1 MKAILLVAHGSRKQS
16 SNEEVR
22 QLSLKMNQLISNNF
36 DIVKFAFLELAD
48 PLIPEGIN
56 QLAEFGAKEITV
68 VPYFLSAGRH
78 VTEDVPKEVQIGAEN
93 HPDIKIVI
101 SDYLGANSEIANLLL
116 QAAVYTQGGRGC
128 AT

>member
-1 MKAILLVAHGSRKQS
+1 MKAILLVAHGSRKKS

-22 QLSLKMNQLISNNF
+22 QLSLKMNKLIGNNF

-56 QLAEFGAKEITV
+56 QLAEVGAKEIIV

-78 VTEDVPKEVQIGAEN
+78 VTEDVPEEVQKGVKN

-101 SDYLGANSEIANLLL
+101 SDYLGANSEIADLLL
-116 QAAVYTQGGRGC
+116 QTAVYMQGGRGC

>member
-22 QLSLKMNQLISNNF
+22 QLSLKMNQLIGNNF

-48 PLIPEGIN
+48 PSIPEGIN
-56 QLAEFGAKEITV
+56 QLAEVGAKEITV

-78 VTEDVPKEVQIGAEN
+78 VTEDVPAEVQKGVEN

-116 QAAVYTQGGRGC
+116 ESAVYIQGGRGC